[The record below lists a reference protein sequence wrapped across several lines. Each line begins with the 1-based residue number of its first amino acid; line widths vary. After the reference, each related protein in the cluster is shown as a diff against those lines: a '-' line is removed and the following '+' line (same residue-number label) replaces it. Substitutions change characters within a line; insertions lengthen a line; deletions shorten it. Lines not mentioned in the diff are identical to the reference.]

1 MLDSIKN
8 KINKNKI
15 EISNGGNNKNN
26 SNINKIK

>member
-15 EISNGGNNKNN
+15 EISNGGNNNN
-26 SNINKIK
+26 NINKIK